1 MRREAGADTRTL
13 ELTFRERAAPAG
25 SPEYYALLFA
35 DRDLRSALAALY
47 AFEAEMRAAAH
58 PGVEHAA
65 AHLKLGW
72 WSEELERTARGAPLH
87 PISRALA
94 AAAAPLNL
102 DLAALAEQLIAAQF
116 DLAGHPLADI
126 EQVLIYCQQ
135 SSGVTQQL
143 AAAFAQPT
151 IDRRAEARR
160 FGSLLGRGLR
170 LTQLLRTHVDDA
182 RAGRLRFPQDRLQ
195 ELQLTAS
202 HFLSEQRPPAALA
215 LLDELAVRAGDLL
228 QSATSLAL
236 ADRARQRA
244 GLVLAALA
252 RISIERMR
260 AARFSNGSLRAP
272 PAFQLLWR
280 AWRTA
285 RNP

>member
-1 MRREAGADTRTL
+1 MRREAGADPRTL

-25 SPEYYALLFA
+25 SPQYYALLFA
-35 DRDLRSALAALY
+35 DRDLRPALAALY
-47 AFEAEMRAAAH
+47 AFEAEVRAAAH

-65 AHLKLGW
+65 AHLKLAW
-72 WSEELERTARGAPLH
+72 WGEELERTARGAPLH
-87 PISRALA
+87 PITRALA

-102 DLAALAEQLIAAQF
+102 DLAALAEPLIAAQF
-116 DLAGHPLADI
+116 DLAGHPLTDI
-126 EQVLIYCQQ
+126 EQLLIYCQQ
-135 SSGVTQQL
+135 SGGVTQQL
-143 AAAFAQPT
+143 AASFAQPA

-170 LTQLLRTHVDDA
+170 LTQLLRNHVEDA
-182 RAGRLRFPQDRLQ
+182 RAGRLRLPQDRLQ
-195 ELQLTAS
+195 ELRLTAS
-202 HFLSEQRPPAALA
+202 DFLSAPRPAAALV
-215 LLDELAVRAGDLL
+215 LLDELAARAAELL
-228 QSATSLAL
+228 QSARTLAL

-252 RISIERMR
+252 LISIERMR
-260 AARFSNGSLRAP
+260 AARFSIGSLRTP
-272 PAFQLLWR
+272 PALQLLWR